1 MKIEDVNQFKGAIK
15 NALQDWGNAK
25 IDEMLSKKTAPKAFL
40 KNGLNNMLTRY
51 DANINKWVD
60 NIFLFVADENGVID
74 SDTMIDTFAG
84 IFKEMPKKEYSF
96 GYCGVV
102 AGGGE
107 VIISFP
113 HNFLM
118 DMLVG
123 DMGSV
128 KFTTEDILELKE
140 LFND

>member
-1 MKIEDVNQFKGAIK
+1 MKIEDVNQFKGAVK

-25 IDEMLSKKTAPKAFL
+25 IDEMLPKKAAPKAFL

-74 SDTMIDTFAG
+74 SDTMIDTLVG
-84 IFKEMPKKEYSF
+84 IFKEMPKKEYS
-96 GYCGVV
+96 CGSFSAV

-113 HNFLM
+113 HNFLT

-128 KFTTEDILELKE
+128 KFTTEDILEIKSLIV
-140 LFND
+140 

>member
-1 MKIEDVNQFKGAIK
+1 MKIKDVNKFKGIMK
-15 NALQDWGNAK
+15 SALQDWGNAR
-25 IDEMLSKKTAPKAFL
+25 IDEMLPDKAAPKAFL
-40 KNGLNNMLTRY
+40 KNGLNNLISRQ
-51 DANINKWVD
+51 DENLNKWID

-74 SDTMIDTFAG
+74 SDTMIDMLVGMFR
-84 IFKEMPKKEYSF
+84 EMPKKEYGF
-96 GYCGVV
+96 GPLGII

-107 VIISFP
+107 IVISFP

-128 KFTTEDILELKE
+128 RLDTEDIIGLKN
-140 LFND
+140 LIV

>member
-1 MKIEDVNQFKGAIK
+1 MKIEDVNQLKGMIK
-15 NALQDWGNAK
+15 NVLQDWGNAK
-25 IDEMLSKKTAPKAFL
+25 IDEMLPKKAAPKAFL

-60 NIFLFVADENGVID
+60 NIFLFIADENGIID
-74 SDTMIDTFAG
+74 SDTMIDTLAD
-84 IFKEMPKKEYSF
+84 IFKEMPKKEYSYGSF
-96 GYCGVV
+96 GVV

-123 DMGSV
+123 DMGSI
-128 KFTTEDILELKE
+128 KFTTEDILDFKG
-140 LFND
+140 LFV

>member
-1 MKIEDVNQFKGAIK
+1 MKIEDVNQFKGTIK

-25 IDEMLSKKTAPKAFL
+25 IDEMLPKRAGAKAFL
-40 KNGLNNMLTRY
+40 KNGLGNMLTRY
-51 DANINKWVD
+51 DAYVNKWVD
-60 NIFLFVADENGVID
+60 SIFLFVADENGAIN
-74 SDTMIDTFAG
+74 SDTMIDTLSD
-84 IFKEMPKKEYSF
+84 IFSEMPKKEYSF
-96 GYCGVV
+96 GSFGIV
-102 AGGGE
+102 AGAGE

-128 KFTTEDILELKE
+128 KFTTEDILEIKN
-140 LFND
+140 FFV

>member
-1 MKIEDVNQFKGAIK
+1 MKIEDVTQFKGAIK

-25 IDEMLSKKTAPKAFL
+25 IDEMLSKKAAPKAFL

-51 DANINKWVD
+51 DTNINKWVD
-60 NIFLFVADENGVID
+60 TIFLFVADENGVID
-74 SDTMIDTFAG
+74 SDTMIDTLAD

-96 GYCGVV
+96 GYFGMV
-102 AGGGE
+102 AGDGE
-107 VIISFP
+107 VVISFP

-128 KFTTEDILELKE
+128 KFTTEDILEFKNLIV
-140 LFND
+140 

>member
-1 MKIEDVNQFKGAIK
+1 MKIEDVNKFKGTIK

-25 IDEMLSKKTAPKAFL
+25 IDEMLPKKAAPKAFL
-40 KNGLNNMLTRY
+40 KNGLNNMLARC

-74 SDTMIDTFAG
+74 SDTMIDTLAD
-84 IFKEMPKKEYSF
+84 IFKEMPKKEYNF
-96 GYCGVV
+96 GALGVV

-107 VIISFP
+107 VVVSFP
-113 HNFLM
+113 HNFLV

-128 KFTTEDILELKE
+128 KITTEDILEIKNLIV
-140 LFND
+140 

>member
-1 MKIEDVNQFKGAIK
+1 MKIEDVNQFKGTIK
-15 NALQDWGNAK
+15 TALQDWGNAK
-25 IDEMLSKKTAPKAFL
+25 IDEMLPKKAAPKAFL
-40 KNGLNNMLTRY
+40 KNGLNNILTRY

-74 SDTMIDTFAG
+74 SDTMIDTLAD

-96 GYCGVV
+96 GAFGMV
-102 AGGGE
+102 AGAGE
-107 VIISFP
+107 VTISFP

-118 DMLVG
+118 DLLVG

-128 KFTTEDILELKE
+128 KFTTEDILEFKE
-140 LFND
+140 LIV

>member
-1 MKIEDVNQFKGAIK
+1 MKIEDINQFKGTIK

-25 IDEMLSKKTAPKAFL
+25 IDEMLPMKTAPKAFL
-40 KNGLNNMLTRY
+40 KNGLNNMLTRL

-74 SDTMIDTFAG
+74 SDTMIDTLVSM
-84 IFKEMPKKEYSF
+84 FKEMPRKEYSYGSF
-96 GYCGVV
+96 SAV
-102 AGGGE
+102 AGNGE
-107 VIISFP
+107 IVISFP

-128 KFTTEDILELKE
+128 KITTEDILELKG
-140 LFND
+140 LIV